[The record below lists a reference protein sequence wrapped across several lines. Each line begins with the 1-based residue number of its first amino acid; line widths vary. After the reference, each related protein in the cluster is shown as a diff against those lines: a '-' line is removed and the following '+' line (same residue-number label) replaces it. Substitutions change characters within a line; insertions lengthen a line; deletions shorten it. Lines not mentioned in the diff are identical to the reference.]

1 MTQCYHKS
9 DHYVNCLNFH
19 PEGDLLACG
28 SINGDIEIFK
38 LDALKNELVKEW
50 SNSSTHSNSVR
61 ISTFSINGSEIMSAS
76 ADRTVAVTDVDL
88 NKVKWVG
95 KGHKD
100 PVNSACYINDNIIIT
115 GDDEGEIRIWD
126 NRIKSKAVSIIKEFE
141 DCITDLLVKD
151 NEFLV
156 TSGDQIGCFDAKKY
170 KMKAISDNTEHEFLT
185 MSLVKEGKKVLCGSA
200 TGSIC
205 LFSYGYW
212 GDFNDIIPVNKET
225 VNKIVKL
232 NEDVV
237 CTCGDDG
244 EVYVVEVLPNRV
256 IGKLR
261 DFKGSNDVKSTDSI
275 AINSTQTLLAF
286 LVNFE
291 YIHLMDTSEVEKLL
305 GNEEVNFFDAI

>member
-1 MTQCYHKS
+1 MTQCYYKS
-9 DHYVNCLNFH
+9 DYYVNCLDFH
-19 PEGDLLACG
+19 PAGNILTCG

-38 LDALKNELVKEW
+38 LDELKNELVKEW
-50 SNSSTHSNSVR
+50 SNSTTHSNSVR
-61 ISTFSINGSEIMSAS
+61 ISTFSSSGSEIMSAS
-76 ADRTVAVTDVDL
+76 ADKTVAVTDVDL

-100 PVNSACYINDNIIIT
+100 PVNSACYINDNLIIT

-126 NRIKSKAVSIIKEFE
+126 NRIKSKAVSVIKEFE
-141 DCITDLLVKD
+141 DCITDLLIKG

-156 TSGDQIGCFDAKKY
+156 TCGDQIGCFDAKKY

-185 MSLVKEGKKVLCGSA
+185 MSLVKDGKKVLCGTA

-244 EVYVVEVLPNRV
+244 EVYVVDVLPNRV
-256 IGKLR
+256 IGKLK

-275 AINSTQTLLAF
+275 TINDNKTLIAF

-291 YIHLMDTSEVEKLL
+291 YIHITDTTEVEKLVR
-305 GNEEVNFFDAI
+305 NEETNFFDEI